1 MITRTEF
8 QGIVKLEGQARG
20 STLSTDA
27 AYVES
32 QEGKAGLK
40 KVEAAFRQLGYP
52 VEYKHIKDMGWYP
65 ICLRILSLRVI
76 QDVFDLRPADLR
88 MMGDTAPKFSFL
100 VKVFMKFTGISEL
113 ALRRIPGYWRMHY
126 SIGDMCASEV
136 DSQAGY
142 MVVRL
147 TGFKTHQILCR
158 YFEGYF
164 RRLLQFSF
172 VDQEVGIQETKCMFK
187 GDPHHEYRITWK

>member
-1 MITRTEF
+1 MITRAEF
-8 QGIVKLEGQARG
+8 QGIIKLEGQARG
-20 STLSTDA
+20 STLKTDA

-32 QEGKAGLK
+32 QEGKEGLH

-76 QDVFDLRPADLR
+76 QDVFGFKPMDLRT
-88 MMGDTAPKFSFL
+88 MGDMAPKFSFL
-100 VKVFMKFTGISEL
+100 VKVFMKFTGVSEL
-113 ALRRIPGYWRMHY
+113 AVRRIPGYWRMHY
-126 SIGDMCASEV
+126 SMGDMCASEV
-136 DSQAGY
+136 NSQAGY
-142 MVVRL
+142 VVVQL
-147 TGFKTHQILCR
+147 TNFKTHQILCR

-172 VDQEVGIQETKCMFK
+172 VDQDVESRETKCMFK